1 MRPLTKIQNRNNGRS
16 HTYVNRGQ
24 KINVAEEKI
33 IKHHSRDLAIFN
45 AVTTLKVKTNSRQR
59 IRWMFNVSKCTDEI
73 SFQQNIERV
82 CSRFRFVGR
91 RTITIDQKGLTRR
104 LILDTPMFLF
114 TLDNIASISAELFGL
129 AKNSS
134 AYYER
139 WEVVPGKESMI
150 SRLKGLFR

>member
-1 MRPLTKIQNRNNGRS
+1 
-16 HTYVNRGQ
+16 
-24 KINVAEEKI
+24 
-33 IKHHSRDLAIFN
+33 
-45 AVTTLKVKTNSRQR
+45 
-59 IRWMFNVSKCTDEI
+59 MFNVSKCTDEI

-114 TLDNIASISAELFGL
+114 TLDNIASISTELLGL